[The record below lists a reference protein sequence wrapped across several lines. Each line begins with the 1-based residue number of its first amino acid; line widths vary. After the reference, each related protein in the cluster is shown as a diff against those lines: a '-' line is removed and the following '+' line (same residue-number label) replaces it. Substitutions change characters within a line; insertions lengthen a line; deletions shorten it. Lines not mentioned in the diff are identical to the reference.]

1 MMGVPVILTIADAF
15 RPGEQATGPVQSLSL
30 LVRALGREFEFR
42 IVGTRPASSAVAL
55 SANGVGTCSA
65 ETGAIRYQRSSR
77 VAIGATVRL
86 LKSTRYDLLYIN
98 GFFDGLASLSILAHR
113 ILRRRAPIILA
124 PRGELSPGAIRIK
137 RGRKTAFLFA
147 SRLFGLHRGVMFQ
160 ATSEL
165 ERREIQARFPSASVL
180 VAANLAHDVSPLIPV
195 LRETGPLKL
204 IYLSRVD
211 TKKNLH
217 LALEALSQLAIPV
230 VFDIYGPVTSA
241 AYWARC
247 QELMR
252 SLPVNVIAAYRGAVG
267 HAEVA
272 ETLRGYDLF
281 FLPTAG
287 ENFGHAIYESLAA
300 GVPVLIS
307 DRTPW
312 RGLEGAEAGFDLPL
326 ERPEAFARCIERFA
340 AFPKDKR
347 EKFSRGARNM
357 ARRMVNNAGAIEA
370 HRSMFRQAIGAGPKV
385 AMRKFP

>member
-1 MMGVPVILTIADAF
+1 
-15 RPGEQATGPVQSLSL
+15 
-30 LVRALGREFEFR
+30 
-42 IVGTRPASSAVAL
+42 
-55 SANGVGTCSA
+55 
-65 ETGAIRYQRSSR
+65 
-77 VAIGATVRL
+77 
-86 LKSTRYDLLYIN
+86 
-98 GFFDGLASLSILAHR
+98 
-113 ILRRRAPIILA
+113 
-124 PRGELSPGAIRIK
+124 
-137 RGRKTAFLFA
+137 
-147 SRLFGLHRGVMFQ
+147 
-160 ATSEL
+160 
-165 ERREIQARFPSASVL
+165 
-180 VAANLAHDVSPLIPV
+180 
-195 LRETGPLKL
+195 
-204 IYLSRVD
+204 
-211 TKKNLH
+211 

-252 SLPVNVIAAYRGAVG
+252 SLPVNVIAAYRGEVG

-326 ERPEAFARCIERFA
+326 DTPEAFARCVERFA

-347 EKFSRGARNM
+347 ENFARGALKM
-357 ARRMVNNAGAIEA
+357 ARRMVDNGAAVEA
-370 HRSMFRQAIGAGPKV
+370 HRSMFRQAIGAGPKE
-385 AMRKFP
+385 AMRESP